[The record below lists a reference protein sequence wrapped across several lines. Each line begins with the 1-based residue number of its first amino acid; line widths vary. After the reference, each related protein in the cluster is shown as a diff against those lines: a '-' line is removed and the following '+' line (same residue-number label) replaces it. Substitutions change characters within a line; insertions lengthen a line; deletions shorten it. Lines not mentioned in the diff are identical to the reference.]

1 MRSIIDE
8 LTPVGCTADRA
19 ARSDGGDSG
28 GDREHVSTLPG
39 RRPETRTR
47 LSRTMTLEIAAREYV
62 WLWELRHGL
71 GTKSIAN
78 REGVS
83 IRRVRFG
90 VARARAQEKSS
101 SDQHIL
107 RPPRLIP
114 LFPVGPYTPQ
124 SACAHRQP
132 IQSGSVLCCMV
143 CHRSGMDEHPA
154 LQRDSVTERAPE
166 PVPLFEKIAR
176 ETRRQRRQRLF
187 GSHA

>member
-1 MRSIIDE
+1 MGSIIDE
-8 LTPVGCTADRA
+8 PTPVGCTADRA
-19 ARSDGGDSG
+19 ARGGDSD
-28 GDREHVSTLPG
+28 GDRERVSTLP
-39 RRPETRTR
+39 RRRAGTRTR
-47 LSRTMTLEIAAREYV
+47 VSRTMTLEVAAREYV
-62 WLWELRHGL
+62 WLLQLRRGL
-71 GTKSIAN
+71 GTRSIAN

-101 SDQHIL
+101 SGQHIL

-124 SACAHRQP
+124 SSCAHHQA
-132 IQSGSVLCCMV
+132 IQWGSVLCCMV

-154 LQRDSVTERAPE
+154 LQRDAVTEPAPE
-166 PVPLFEKIAR
+166 PVPSFGKISR

-187 GSHA
+187 GSRA